1 MATMA
6 ELEGFLT
13 KKFELRKSGEGRYD
27 GTWLTLNNR
36 SQMVLLDVYDGKL
49 DVYDGKLVVSSPF
62 AKVSELPLP
71 AAMKAAAR
79 FVFGVVVYEDHYC
92 LRHVIP
98 LADID
103 ESEVEWALNVISA
116 CADQIEQDTVGG
128 DKL

>member
-13 KKFELRKSGEGRYD
+13 KKFKLRKSGEGRYD
-27 GTWLTLNNR
+27 GTWFMHSNR
-36 SQMVLLDVYDGKL
+36 SQMVILDI
-49 DVYDGKLVVSSPF
+49 YDGKLVVSSPF

-71 AAMKAAAR
+71 AAMKAAVR

>member
-1 MATMA
+1 MATIA

-13 KKFELRKSGEGRYD
+13 KEFDLRKSGEGRYD
-27 GTWLTLNNR
+27 GVWLTLNNR
-36 SQMVLLDVYDGKL
+36 SQMVLLNVFDK
-49 DVYDGKLVVSSPF
+49 KLVVSSPF

>member
-1 MATMA
+1 MATIA

-13 KKFELRKSGEGRYD
+13 KKFDLRKSGEGRYD

-49 DVYDGKLVVSSPF
+49 VVSSPF

-71 AAMKAAAR
+71 AAMKAAVK

-103 ESEVEWALNVISA
+103 ESEVEWALNVISV

>member
-13 KKFELRKSGEGRYD
+13 KKFDLRKSGEGRYN
-27 GTWLTLNNR
+27 GAWFMHNNR
-36 SQMVLLDVYDGKL
+36 SQMVLLDVFDE
-49 DVYDGKLVVSSPF
+49 KLVVSSPF

-103 ESEVEWALNVISA
+103 ESEVEWALNVISV

>member
-1 MATMA
+1 
-6 ELEGFLT
+6 
-13 KKFELRKSGEGRYD
+13 
-27 GTWLTLNNR
+27 
-36 SQMVLLDVYDGKL
+36 MVLL

-71 AAMKAAAR
+71 AAMKAAVR
-79 FVFGVVVYEDHYC
+79 FVFGVVVYADHYC

-103 ESEVEWALNVISA
+103 ESEVEWALDVISV
-116 CADQIEQDTVGG
+116 CADQIEQGTVGG

>member
-13 KKFELRKSGEGRYD
+13 KKFDLRKSGEGRYD

-49 DVYDGKLVVSSPF
+49 VVSSPF

-71 AAMKAAAR
+71 AAMKAAVEY
-79 FVFGVVVYEDHYC
+79 VFGVVVYEDHYC

>member
-13 KKFELRKSGEGRYD
+13 KKFDLRKSGEGRYD

-36 SQMVLLDVYDGKL
+36 SQMVLLDVFDK
-49 DVYDGKLVVSSPF
+49 KLVVSSPF

-71 AAMKAAAR
+71 AAMKAAVR

>member
-36 SQMVLLDVYDGKL
+36 SQMVLLDVFDE
-49 DVYDGKLVVSSPF
+49 KLVVSSPF

-71 AAMKAAAR
+71 AAMKAAVEY
-79 FVFGVVVYEDHYC
+79 VFGVVVYEDHYC

-103 ESEVEWALNVISA
+103 ESEVEWALNVISV